1 MQIRLARPTDDAAAV
16 AEIYRPVVETTAI
29 SFEELAPSPE
39 EMEQRMQQTMRWSP
53 WLVAEVDGEVTGYA
67 YATSHRS
74 RAAYLWSVDVSVYV
88 GENRRGKGVGR
99 ALYDELL
106 GLLRRQGFF
115 NVYAGVTLPNP
126 VSVALHRAIGMQP
139 IGVYPEVGYKFGR
152 WWDVMWLGMR
162 IAPSS
167 GPVEEPVPLP
177 PYPSLIAL
185 NVVRFPEPPEG
196 LTRLVA
202 PRG

>member
-1 MQIRLARPTDDAAAV
+1 MQIRLASPTEDAAVV
-16 AEIYRPVVETTAI
+16 AEIYRPVVETSAI

-39 EMEQRMQQTMRWSP
+39 EMEQRMQQTMRWTP

-67 YATSHRS
+67 YATSHRW
-74 RAAYLWSVDVSVYV
+74 RAAYRWSVDISVYV
-88 GENRRGKGVGR
+88 GENRRGEGVGR
-99 ALYDELL
+99 ALYDVLL

-126 VSVALHRAIGMQP
+126 ASVALHRGIGMQP

-177 PYPSLIAL
+177 LLPKLDH
-185 NVVRFPEPPEG
+185 FE
-196 LTRLVA
+196 
-202 PRG
+202 RGEVP